1 MCQAIKAGVHVE
13 TEKWTEKVL
22 SIVSLC
28 LCMCVRGESA
38 FVFWLMWRHSAIA
51 ASNRH
56 LYPPLMFALQVG
68 LQCQLIPVIPI
79 NTC

>member
-1 MCQAIKAGVHVE
+1 MCQAIKAGVRVE

-22 SIVSLC
+22 WIVC
-28 LCMCVRGESA
+28 LCMSVRGETA

-56 LYPPLMFALQVG
+56 LYPPLMFALQVNKKY
-68 LQCQLIPVIPI
+68 QL
-79 NTC
+79 NRRDTC